1 MKLLTV
7 QQIKELEAFTMERQK
22 ITSADLMQRAAS
34 KTYNWIKSQLG
45 LDYAYTVVC
54 GPGNNGGDGLVLAQF
69 LTRNNYDVE
78 CVLLDIDY
86 KHTPEYSYELAKLER
101 SDCKIKTINSESQ
114 LESLNFNGRIVIDAI
129 FGIGLSRAA
138 EGVPGKLIRHINNS
152 KTVKVIAIDLP
163 SGLYCDELNGPND
176 PIVHADY
183 TLTFH
188 VPKTSFFFL
197 EGGNAIGKII
207 VLDIRLDKG
216 FASKIEGTHYYITP
230 AMVGSYLKKRT
241 IFTHK
246 GTYGHANL
254 IGGSR
259 GKIGAA
265 ILMTRAASLSG
276 TGLTTA
282 TVPSVGFEIMQS
294 SIPVAMCDDSY
305 GKEQLEGKIEIED
318 RFTYGVGPGIG
329 TSKETAQF
337 LADFLKKVNMPIV
350 IDADAI
356 NCIAENPEMLKDI
369 PENSILT
376 PHVKEFRGLAGATNN
391 SHEQLELLI
400 KFSVQHKVYIVLK
413 DARTIVC
420 TPGGKCFFSLNG
432 TPGMATGG
440 SGDVLT
446 GLLTGLLAQGYSPE
460 QTSKLGLVLHGVAG
474 ELASAKHGEY
484 AMTAES
490 IIEEIGNAFK
500 ELQKN

>member
-7 QQIKELEAFTMERQK
+7 QQIKELEARTLERQK

-45 LDYAYTVVC
+45 LSYSYTVVC

-69 LTRNNYDVE
+69 LIRNSYDVE
-78 CVLLDIDY
+78 CVLLDISD
-86 KHTPEYSYELAKLER
+86 KHTPEYLAELARLER
-101 SDCKIKTINSESQ
+101 SDCKIKTINSEEQ
-114 LESLNFNGRIVIDAI
+114 LESLNFNGKIVIDAI
-129 FGIGLSRAA
+129 YGIGLSRAA
-138 EGVPGKLIRHINNS
+138 DGLSGKLIRHINSS

-163 SGLYCDELNGPND
+163 SGLYCDELNAPHD
-176 PIVHADY
+176 PIVHADF

-197 EGGNAIGKII
+197 EGGNAIGKIV
-207 VLDIRLDKG
+207 VLDIRLDK
-216 FASKIEGTHYYITP
+216 AYAANIEGAHYYITP
-230 AMVGSYLKKRT
+230 SMVGNYLRRRT

-259 GKIGAA
+259 GNIGAA
-265 ILMTRAASLSG
+265 ILMTRAASFSG
-276 TGLTTA
+276 AGLITA

-294 SIPVAMCDDSY
+294 VVPVAMCNDAY
-305 GKEQLEGKIEIED
+305 GKDELEGDIKIEE
-318 RFTYGVGPGIG
+318 RFTYGIGPGIG
-329 TSKETAQF
+329 TSKKTVDF
-337 LADFLKKVNMPIV
+337 LAKFLKQVKKPIV

-356 NCIAENPEMLKDI
+356 NCIAQNPEMLKDI

-376 PHVKEFRGLAGATNN
+376 PHVKEFRGLAGETKN

-400 KFSVQHKVYIVLK
+400 NFSVQHKVFIVLK

-420 TPGGKCFFSLNG
+420 TPEGKCYFSLNG
-432 TPGMATGG
+432 SPGMATGG

-446 GLLTGLLAQGYSPE
+446 GLLTGLLAQGYTPE

-474 ELASAKHGEY
+474 ELASARLGEY

-490 IIEEIGNAFK
+490 IIDEIGNGFK
-500 ELQKN
+500 ELMK